1 MDDKIIKISKYS
13 DEEFKNYLK
22 KEKLEFLHSLKLYL
36 DDKYYNTGEDTILS
50 DYQYDLLKDALHQR
64 QPEYIPPVGTKI
76 RKDDNKVIL
85 KYWMGSMDKLKPEN
99 ISELNRWLKKNEAPN
114 YIVENKLDGVSCLLE
129 IDDTRIKLYT
139 RGDGKIGSDISHLS
153 PYLINIPKNIKKN
166 IIVRGELLINSQ
178 IFKKKYEGKFSN
190 ARNMV
195 SGIINSKT
203 LKEEIKNVEFVAY
216 EIINNEIN
224 NSPEEQL
231 LQLKNLGFKTVKY
244 SIIDEVTVQNLI
256 SLFLLSKEDS
266 EYEIDGII
274 VQSNI
279 KYKRNTSG
287 NPDYAFAFKVR
298 LDTNIIKAEVDEVE
312 WNISKWGIIKPRI
325 RLIPVVLNGINIQYT
340 SGFNARYILNN
351 KVGKGTIVELTR
363 AGDVIP
369 YIVKIVKS
377 TQADMP
383 KISYEWNKT
392 NVDIYAL
399 ENSNTVC
406 IKLLTFIFSKLKIK
420 YVSNSTVE
428 KLYDNGFDNIIKI
441 ISATKDDFK
450 KIEGFGNKVGER
462 TYDNIHNSLKDVSI
476 PLILGSSG
484 IFGFNI
490 GVRRIELLFVEYP
503 DILTIYKKKSKN
515 ELTRMINSI
524 KGFSNIT
531 TEKIVDNLKWADKF
545 ITLLRKHITF
555 KVDEKNS
562 GDLNNLNNM
571 IIVFSGFRD
580 ADMEEDIKKRGG
592 KVTTSISKN
601 TTLLIVNK
609 KDVKNSKYIK
619 ALELKVPIL
628 TKEEFENLINFS
640 NKIIIEK
647 LKLLK

>member
-1 MDDKIIKISKYS
+1 
-13 DEEFKNYLK
+13 
-22 KEKLEFLHSLKLYL
+22 
-36 DDKYYNTGEDTILS
+36 
-50 DYQYDLLKDALHQR
+50 
-64 QPEYIPPVGTKI
+64 
-76 RKDDNKVIL
+76 
-85 KYWMGSMDKLKPEN
+85 
-99 ISELNRWLKKNEAPN
+99 
-114 YIVENKLDGVSCLLE
+114 
-129 IDDTRIKLYT
+129 
-139 RGDGKIGSDISHLS
+139 
-153 PYLINIPKNIKKN
+153 
-166 IIVRGELLINSQ
+166 
-178 IFKKKYEGKFSN
+178 
-190 ARNMV
+190 
-195 SGIINSKT
+195 
-203 LKEEIKNVEFVAY
+203 
-216 EIINNEIN
+216 
-224 NSPEEQL
+224 
-231 LQLKNLGFKTVKY
+231 
-244 SIIDEVTVQNLI
+244 
-256 SLFLLSKEDS
+256 
-266 EYEIDGII
+266 
-274 VQSNI
+274 
-279 KYKRNTSG
+279 
-287 NPDYAFAFKVR
+287 
-298 LDTNIIKAEVDEVE
+298 
-312 WNISKWGIIKPRI
+312 
-325 RLIPVVLNGINIQYT
+325 
-340 SGFNARYILNN
+340 
-351 KVGKGTIVELTR
+351 
-363 AGDVIP
+363 
-369 YIVKIVKS
+369 
-377 TQADMP
+377 MP